1 MNYPLVV
8 QYVHSHQVKRRVQI
22 IAGDIM
28 RPTKWFYVEEPD
40 FEYETFPISNDQ
52 SHCKE
57 CAFKSSSELCY
68 NSPQCGSNQ
77 KVAIVLQNG
86 NHLEIGT
93 SIDRVNYKQ
102 YVRVETVIK
111 KIDITQ
117 VDI

>member
-1 MNYPLVV
+1 
-8 QYVHSHQVKRRVQI
+8 
-22 IAGDIM
+22 M

-40 FEYETFPISNDQ
+40 FEYESFPISNDQ

-57 CAFKSSSELCY
+57 CVFKSSSELCY

-93 SIDRVNYKQ
+93 SIDSVNYKQ